1 MVDALSAPSQSGG
14 MRLYVEEVVKSW
26 PRAGCGSDDT
36 LIIHGDA
43 WILDSFRDIPYVILR
58 KRKLPGTLGRLVSQI
73 VGTGILYWLTRADAV
88 LALGPVVSPLVPRK
102 RKVCVVHDWRH
113 KKHPEE
119 FPASVL
125 LFRRLW
131 LPSIENSRAVAAI
144 SIKTLR
150 ETQQYTSRSDV
161 SLVENGGDHP
171 RRWMPP
177 ATPKAEAHSKRIVTF
192 GHHRHKRPDLV
203 IRSMSLLPREQ
214 LEEVEL
220 IILGAEGDFAHEL
233 SELAECL
240 GVGGNM
246 QLPGFVSDADY
257 QSVISGADL
266 VILASTDEGYGL
278 PVAEARYFGAEV
290 IATTDSGL
298 SEIHGPVITLARPN
312 PQSLSQAI
320 SVALV
325 KHAPAGERSQLR
337 SWDATAREL
346 RSLLTE

>member
-1 MVDALSAPSQSGG
+1 
-14 MRLYVEEVVKSW
+14 MRRYVEEVVKSW
-26 PRAGCGSDDT
+26 PRTGNGSDDT
-36 LIIHGDA
+36 LIVHGDA
-43 WILDSFRDIPYVILR
+43 WILESFRDIPYVILR
-58 KRKLPGTLGRLVSQI
+58 QRKLPGTLGRLISQI
-73 VGTGILYWLTRADAV
+73 FGTGVLYWRTRADVV

-102 RKVCVVHDWRH
+102 CRVCVVHDWRH

-125 LFRRLW
+125 IFRKLW
-131 LPSIENSRAVAAI
+131 LPSIERSRAVAAI

-150 ETQQYTSRSDV
+150 ETQEYTSRSDV

-171 RRWMPP
+171 RWWAPRV
-177 ATPKAEAHSKRIVTF
+177 TPNPNESLKRAVTF

-214 LEEVEL
+214 LEEVQL
-220 IILGAEGDFAHEL
+220 TILGAEGDYAHEL
-233 SELAECL
+233 SELAEFL
-240 GVGGNM
+240 GVGGNIV
-246 QLPGFVSDADY
+246 LPGFVSDVDY
-257 QSVISGADL
+257 QSAIAGAD
-266 VILASTDEGYGL
+266 VVVLASTDEGYGL

-298 SEIHGPVITLARPN
+298 SEIHGPVITLSEPD

-320 SVALV
+320 SVALMKFSRAV
-325 KHAPAGERSQLR
+325 EQPPVR

-346 RSLLTE
+346 RSLLME